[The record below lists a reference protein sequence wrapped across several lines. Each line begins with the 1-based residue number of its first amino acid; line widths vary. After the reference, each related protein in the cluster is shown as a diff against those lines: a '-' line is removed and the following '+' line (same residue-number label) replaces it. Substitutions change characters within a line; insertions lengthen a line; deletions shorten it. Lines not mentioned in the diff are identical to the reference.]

1 MTEIIIDTDLV
12 SSIPVSP
19 FLYGMNS
26 AFTYQRDRN
35 ATRLEWEKAREAGV
49 RLMRL
54 CAGNN
59 GTKYNW
65 QKKISSHPD
74 WYNNV
79 YPDDWDTAARALEK
93 ELPGVSGMWCFQL
106 LGKAASSSGYN
117 FNDKGFNDER
127 WWEGVEQN
135 LAGYGVPDMRGGNR
149 ALREGDPSL
158 YLMDWPVDSSVA
170 LLNHWFATPGLGLDK
185 QIHQYWNLDN
195 EPDIWNVTHDD
206 VMREQLPA
214 EQFMRIYFEAAKKAR
229 ECFPAIK
236 LVGPTAANEWQ
247 WYAWNG
253 SAVDDGEK
261 KYPWLEYFIKRVA
274 EEQNATGL
282 RLLDVLDIHFY
293 PTTTL
298 REELVQLHR
307 VFFDRDYDYPG
318 ASGVKFANDDR
329 DPGWAKEYI
338 FGRCRQWLEKYMGA
352 DHGVGLGLSEVGIAS
367 DDPNAVAVWYASLM
381 GEFMKQGV
389 ELLAPW
395 TWKPGMWEVI
405 HLFSR
410 YNRERYLSCPGTEDN
425 DIAVHP
431 TVDTSGTAVT
441 IVLINRN
448 PHLVRE
454 VSIHM
459 KCPQCPDTQVER
471 LSIPH
476 LPEKETFISRKN
488 NALVRENIPVT
499 NNKIL
504 VELAPMSVSAILV
517 STCLFR

>member
-206 VMREQLPA
+206 VMREQLPV
-214 EQFMRIYFEAAKKAR
+214 
-229 ECFPAIK
+229 
-236 LVGPTAANEWQ
+236 LT
-247 WYAWNG
+247 
-253 SAVDDGEK
+253 
-261 KYPWLEYFIKRVA
+261 
-274 EEQNATGL
+274 
-282 RLLDVLDIHFY
+282 RL
-293 PTTTL
+293 
-298 REELVQLHR
+298 
-307 VFFDRDYDYPG
+307 
-318 ASGVKFANDDR
+318 
-329 DPGWAKEYI
+329 
-338 FGRCRQWLEKYMGA
+338 
-352 DHGVGLGLSEVGIAS
+352 GVGLSEFGERTFLLDALPPFVKAPDARRFVIELVDELRSAGQEV
-367 DDPNAVAVWYASLM
+367 NSLTR
-381 GEFMKQGV
+381 G
-389 ELLAPW
+389 
-395 TWKPGMWEVI
+395 
-405 HLFSR
+405 
-410 YNRERYLSCPGTEDN
+410 YLS
-425 DIAVHP
+425 A
-431 TVDTSGTAVT
+431 
-441 IVLINRN
+441 
-448 PHLVRE
+448 
-454 VSIHM
+454 
-459 KCPQCPDTQVER
+459 
-471 LSIPH
+471 
-476 LPEKETFISRKN
+476 
-488 NALVRENIPVT
+488 
-499 NNKIL
+499 
-504 VELAPMSVSAILV
+504 
-517 STCLFR
+517 